1 MAEQERLKMELA
13 NKVALVT
20 GAGRGLGRSCAQ
32 LLARRGASVTVVDLD
47 AATAQ
52 ETADLI
58 IKEGG
63 AAIAVAADISKVDD
77 VRAMV
82 QRAAQAFGG
91 LDIAINN
98 AVASIPRTPLADID
112 EDDWNRLKG
121 VNITGVFL
129 CMKYEIL
136 AMLERG
142 GGAIVNIGSSN
153 EFGAAAGLSWYLS
166 AKQALYGMTK
176 CAAHD
181 YGDKN
186 IRVNAVGPGPMWTP
200 ALRETAA
207 QRPGHLEAHVA
218 HVPLRRI
225 AEPEEVAEAAVWLCT
240 PAASYV
246 HGHSLMANGGYVM

>member
-1 MAEQERLKMELA
+1 MAETSSSKIDLTGKA
-13 NKVALVT
+13 ALVT

-32 LLARRGASVTVVDLD
+32 LLARRGASVAIVDLD
-47 AATAQ
+47 PATAQ
-52 ETADLI
+52 DTAELI
-58 IKEGG
+58 MTEGG
-63 AAIAVAADISKVDD
+63 QAIAVTADISKVDQ
-77 VRAMV
+77 VKAMV
-82 QRAAQAFGG
+82 EQTVQAFGG

-98 AVASIPRTPLADID
+98 AMASIPRTPLADI
-112 EDDWNRLKG
+112 EEADWNRVKA
-121 VNITGVFL
+121 VNITGAFL

-166 AKQALYGMTK
+166 AKQAIYGVTK

-186 IRVNAVGPGPMWTP
+186 IRINAVGPGPMWTP

-225 AEPEEVAEAAVWLCT
+225 AEPDEVAEAAVWLCT